1 MGAKKCLYIFF
12 FFLLSLLP
20 LLIIPV
26 EKFSLHRIVRVRVMS
41 LARSQHASISQNHT
55 SPLRYGK
62 NKFPKP
68 LGENL
73 DHRFVEGARFGSR
86 DSGGWWIKGLDRPV
100 VVLGWWWVA
109 TLRSQGDGRSDLTFV
124 VMAPMKCVYLHC
136 LHPSNLISHS

>member
-1 MGAKKCLYIFF
+1 
-12 FFLLSLLP
+12 
-20 LLIIPV
+20 
-26 EKFSLHRIVRVRVMS
+26 MS

-86 DSGGWWIKGLDRPV
+86 DSGGW
-100 VVLGWWWVA
+100 
-109 TLRSQGDGRSDLTFV
+109 
-124 VMAPMKCVYLHC
+124 
-136 LHPSNLISHS
+136 